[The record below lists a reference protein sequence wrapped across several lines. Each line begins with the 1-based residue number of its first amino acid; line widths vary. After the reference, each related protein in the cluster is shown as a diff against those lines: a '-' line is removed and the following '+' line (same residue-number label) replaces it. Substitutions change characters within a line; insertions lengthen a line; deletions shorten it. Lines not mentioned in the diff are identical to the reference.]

1 MGTELQAVTAR
12 QQGMWATGDFHRIGV
27 SQVVVGERLVISL
40 DVHAGETVLDVAG
53 GAGNT
58 ALAAARRLADVTC
71 SDYVPALLDRA
82 AERARAEGLALRT
95 ATADAQDLPYPNAS
109 FDVVTSTF
117 GAMFA
122 PDQQKTADEL
132 LRVLK
137 PGGRLGMANWTP
149 TGWVGRQFALA
160 ARFAPPPAGVRPPS
174 EWGTTKRLAEL
185 FGDRV
190 GILSSQQQRTF
201 FVHHD
206 VRSRFDLFREWFG
219 PVSTLWATLD
229 GSQRQAFADEWIALA
244 EEFNTATDGTCAMA
258 GDYLEVV
265 AVTPA

>member
-27 SQVVVGERLVISL
+27 AQVVVGERLVISL
-40 DVHAGETVLDVAG
+40 DVHAGERVLDVAG

-58 ALAAARRLADVTC
+58 ALAAARRMADVTC
-71 SDYVPALLDRA
+71 TDYVPALLERA
-82 AERARAEGLALRT
+82 AERARTEGLALRT
-95 ATADAQDLPYPNAS
+95 EPADAQALPYPDGT

-137 PGGRLGMANWTP
+137 PGGRLGMASWTP
-149 TGWVGRQFALA
+149 AGWVGRQFALTA
-160 ARFAPPPAGVRPPS
+160 GFAPPPAGVRPPS
-174 EWGTTKRLAEL
+174 EWGTTDRLGEL

-190 GILSSQQQRTF
+190 TGISTRVQQSW

-206 VRSRFDLFREWFG
+206 VASLFGLFREWFG
-219 PVSTLWATLD
+219 PVATLWDALD
-229 GSQRQAFADEWIALA
+229 EVRRQEFADAWTALA
-244 EEFNTATDGTCAMA
+244 EEFNTATDGTCAIT

-265 AVTPA
+265 ATRA